1 MNQGELTLA
10 ISKRFF
16 LTQTEA
22 GEIIKFILAKI
33 TGDLKKGERISL
45 RGFGSFN
52 KEKRSS
58 RKVRHPKTGKII
70 TISERITVDFNPSE
84 SLIKKIS

>member
-1 MNQGELTLA
+1 MNQGELTLS

-22 GEIIKFILAKI
+22 GEIIKFILTEI
-33 TGDLKKGERISL
+33 TKDLKKGKRISL

-52 KEKRSS
+52 REKRSS

-70 TISERITVDFNPSE
+70 IIPERITVDFNPSE
-84 SLIKKIS
+84 SLIQNLS